1 MDSRLT
7 FSSSTKHFWSLNPQN
22 SVAAFECMKPKLR
35 EDIIY
40 TLDGWSNCAATSN
53 RVCADVFSL
62 AAATVTIS
70 TFKSLT
76 FQISLGFPGFLRLEL
91 HWTRCKEPFYV
102 FPVFFIL
109 QSLSASVVWEK
120 AAMLF
125 CCKAPGMFRGLH
137 DLTRLSTDM
146 WIRSFDKYL
155 HFQFFGELIL

>member
-53 RVCADVFSL
+53 RVCAGVFSL

-109 QSLSASVVWEK
+109 QVAIC
-120 AAMLF
+120 F
-125 CCKAPGMFRGLH
+125 G
-137 DLTRLSTDM
+137 RL
-146 WIRSFDKYL
+146 
-155 HFQFFGELIL
+155 GEGCNAVLLQSSRNVPWTTWLDQALNWHVD